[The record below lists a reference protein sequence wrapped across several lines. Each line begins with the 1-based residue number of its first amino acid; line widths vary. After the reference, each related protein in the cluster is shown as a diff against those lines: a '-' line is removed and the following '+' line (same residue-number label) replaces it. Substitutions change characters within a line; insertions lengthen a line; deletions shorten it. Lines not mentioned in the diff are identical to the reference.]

1 MSYTQA
7 SFASHL
13 QFEALLTTVSSFTA
27 LAVAYKDSDIRNV
40 TAIVLGTPGTP
51 YQFGFFEV
59 CAHSH

>member
-1 MSYTQA
+1 MSFTQA
-7 SFASHL
+7 RLVSHL
-13 QFEALLTTVSSFTA
+13 QLKALLTNVSSFTA

-51 YQFGFFEV
+51 YQFGLFEV

>member
-1 MSYTQA
+1 MSDQA
-7 SFASHL
+7 ILRITREIKHIQHNADLS
-13 QFEALLTTVSSFTA
+13 